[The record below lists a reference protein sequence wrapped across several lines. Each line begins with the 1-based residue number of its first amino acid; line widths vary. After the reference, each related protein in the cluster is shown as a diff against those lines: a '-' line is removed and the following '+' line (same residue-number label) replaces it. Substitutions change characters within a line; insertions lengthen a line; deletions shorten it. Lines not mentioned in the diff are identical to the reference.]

1 MRNDKLLLSK
11 NGEELK
17 DVPSF
22 TYLSNTITVT
32 GGKWRKISKVEQA
45 NSDCCFTPWDHSE
58 MLCRCPRKPICASL
72 LLTGK
77 GYPPVDGSKTWK
89 VIQGISYKIQSLVN
103 NLVSERSSN
112 DSLARPVTKISGT
125 RRKWAYIKA
134 IPFSIWYYQAG
145 LQVNSAGR
153 KSSEEEMKIVHV
165 G

>member
-1 MRNDKLLLSK
+1 MRNDKLLLPK

-22 TYLSNTITVT
+22 TYLSNIITVT
-32 GGKWRKISKVEQA
+32 GGRWRKISKVEQA

-112 DSLARPVTKISGT
+112 DSLSRPVTKISGT

-145 LQVNSAGR
+145 LKWIPQGGSQAS
-153 KSSEEEMKIVHV
+153 KKWK
-165 G
+165 